1 MLDMNTNITIRNL
14 TTFPVGF
21 IRINGQGEVNIPPR
35 TSILIDRAEVVSQVQ
50 SGSVKFCGENN
61 DHSHPYIYIDDKET
75 RVYVGFDTEDSEQ
88 SITNEDKIEEA
99 FKIKSKTQFES
110 TIKKLVTTLPE
121 KKFLIETMRKL
132 GVNDYNKIKFVE
144 KYTGIPLNTEDSE

>member
-1 MLDMNTNITIRNL
+1 MPPLKYQGGFCLMLDMNTNITIKNL

-61 DHSHPYIYIDDKET
+61 DHSHPYIYILYHVSNFLKLL
-75 RVYVGFDTEDSEQ
+75 F
-88 SITNEDKIEEA
+88 
-99 FKIKSKTQFES
+99 SKTQE
-110 TIKKLVTTLPE
+110 IKKL
-121 KKFLIETMRKL
+121 
-132 GVNDYNKIKFVE
+132 
-144 KYTGIPLNTEDSE
+144 